1 MVIESRENPTTGET
15 EFRTWTPTD
24 RDLEWSKMLFDHLK
38 DNGQWTMGT
47 GDYVDLYH
55 GDKELDPALIGNT
68 RATFT
73 KKGKELHL
81 TDIHIEDMKL
91 SECLMNRIA
100 MTKICFE
107 KIGVPCKTDN
117 SVDTAFVDMV
127 SKK

>member
-1 MVIESRENPTTGET
+1 M
-15 EFRTWTPTD
+15 TWTPTEK
-24 RDLEWSKMLFDHLK
+24 DLEWSRMLFNHLK
-38 DNGQWTMGT
+38 DNGRWTMGT

-91 SECLMNRIA
+91 SECLMRRIA
-100 MTKICFE
+100 MTKICFS
-107 KIGVPCKTDN
+107 KIGITCKIDS
-117 SVDTAFVDMV
+117 SVDTAFIDMV
-127 SKK
+127 SKE